1 MTEIL
6 SVSKL
11 LSNGTL
17 VWFWFLAGPG
27 PKSPE
32 MAQSPYLEFSS
43 SPTGCNLKKITP
55 CKLPTKGREKGGG
68 GSGIGKIVWKN
79 PVPIG

>member
-43 SPTGCNLKKITP
+43 SP
-55 CKLPTKGREKGGG
+55 KLPTKVYTALIE
-68 GSGIGKIVWKN
+68 
-79 PVPIG
+79 